1 MDNTHYVMV
10 IVSRKPPQ
18 DGVPQENK
26 NVEGQGAEVKVDGG
40 NAPPAPELKQKG
52 EAAGEGEGGEARMP
66 PQIQIDDPQSI
77 HVEPVQV
84 KEEQRMAPPP
94 PSNQAPSSHSPQD
107 EQQEV

>member
-1 MDNTHYVMV
+1 MLV

-52 EAAGEGEGGEARMP
+52 EGEGEGGEARMP

-94 PSNQAPSSHSPQD
+94 PSNQAPPSHSPQD